1 MDDARDGGET
11 GEGSGPVRAG
21 ERMAAGEDHG
31 VEARFT
37 AARVAEAFEV
47 DVRRVEHALAGEFD
61 LGADADVD
69 SRQAQHLSEVIL
81 GDAPM
86 DIREAAL
93 MRLGAFTPRP
103 DDAWGVGDTAP
114 GEQSFR
120 LAASATIPDDVLAS
134 KTSSHDPSQPNE

>member
-1 MDDARDGGET
+1 MDDGRDEGGI
-11 GEGSGPVRAG
+11 EGGPGPVRAG
-21 ERMAAGEDHG
+21 ERMAAGEDQG
-31 VEARFT
+31 VEARFS

-47 DVRRVEHALAGEFD
+47 DVRRVERALEGEFG
-61 LGADADVD
+61 LGADAEVD
-69 SRQAQHLSEVIL
+69 SRQSQHLSEVIL
-81 GDAPM
+81 GDTPM

-134 KTSSHDPSQPNE
+134 STSSHDPSQPNE

>member
-1 MDDARDGGET
+1 MDEERDRGET
-11 GEGSGPVRAG
+11 GERTEPVRAG
-21 ERMAAGEDHG
+21 ERMAAGEDQG
-31 VEARFT
+31 VDARFT

-47 DVRRVEHALAGEFD
+47 DLRRVERALEGEFELEPD
-61 LGADADVD
+61 TEVD
-69 SRQAQHLSEVIL
+69 SRQAQHLSEVIM
-81 GDAPM
+81 GDLPM
-86 DIREAAL
+86 DIRQAAL

-120 LAASATIPDDVLAS
+120 LAASASIPDDVLAS

>member
-1 MDDARDGGET
+1 
-11 GEGSGPVRAG
+11 
-21 ERMAAGEDHG
+21 MAAGEDQG
-31 VEARFT
+31 VEARFS

-47 DVRRVEHALAGEFD
+47 DVRRVERALEGEFG
-61 LGADADVD
+61 LGADAEVD
-69 SRQAQHLSEVIL
+69 SRQSQHLSEVIL
-81 GDAPM
+81 GDTPM

-134 KTSSHDPSQPNE
+134 STSSHDPSQPNE